1 MNDMP
6 GDPARPDQVLEAL
19 PFPVWSYDAGHRLV
33 YANAVARETFGG
45 AASPVP
51 LGASLENMLAVAAHR
66 GLLGRGAP
74 EELVRTF
81 LGQDRSRPQQ
91 RLVRQLSGRV
101 ADLRSV
107 PLPGG
112 GFASI
117 ALNVTALADAVAEA
131 EALTRRLEDVL
142 HRLHAGLAVYDSD
155 HRMVLNNAS
164 YERLLGLPRGLL
176 PAGTTYGDLLGELA
190 RRGEFANTDPQAL
203 LAQRAGIDRSRP
215 YRHERERPNGRFLQ
229 FESQPVAEGGWLVEV
244 TDITAVKRAEE
255 EVRGRAALLHGVLEA
270 LPLGVMVVGPDM
282 RVRLFNSRSQDFF
295 DGTGLRVG
303 EHREELARR
312 RAEGGHYGPGDPAEL
327 ARTNLTPVGT
337 GPTLRQRR
345 RPDGGVI
352 EVRSAPTPDGG
363 YVQVLADITAL
374 HQAQAEATERAA
386 LMQLMLDSMRHGIA
400 LFDRDRRLITANA
413 LAARLI
419 GVSPEVMRPGVSLS
433 DLRQRQL
440 EAREFGSVEQAA
452 ALIAISDRHDLNEP
466 YRYTRRRPDGTVLD
480 IASDPTPDGG
490 FVRTY
495 IDVTAQAQAEA
506 EARQRAATLQAL
518 LDNMQLG
525 ITLFG
530 PDRRVVASNA
540 LSAAMAGLPAGAI
553 RPGALLEDLTRGQ
566 WAANA
571 AGDEELTATLANR
584 ALVQDRGH
592 SLRHTRPTADGR
604 LLEVRSD
611 PMPDGGFI
619 VTHQDITP
627 LARAETEAR
636 QRAAMLQAAL
646 DNMRHGIA
654 MFGPDRRLV
663 MANALAARLTGLPE
677 HLQRPGV
684 TLAELVAAQAASGE
698 FGDAATTTRHV
709 GISAARDTS
718 QPFRYTRERVDG
730 SVIEVV
736 SDPTPD
742 GGFVIT
748 YSDVTARARAEAAA
762 AQRARD
768 MQVMQD
774 HMRHGLGM
782 YGPDRVLRTAN
793 ALFRELCGLSAD
805 TVMVGRSYAEL
816 VRAQRDAGVFGADA
830 EVAART
836 EVEMNALDRSQP
848 IRHLRHW
855 PDGRIMEITSEP
867 TEDGGF
873 VVCIS
878 DVTALAT
885 VQRELQHRADLQQAM
900 LDNIQHGI
908 ALYGPDRRLRIAN
921 RLAGPGVG
929 LPDLL
934 RRPGDTFEALVEAQR
949 VEGAFGPEP
958 AATQIATAVM
968 QLDRAERHRYL
979 RHLPDGKVIE
989 VASAPTLD
997 GGFVITHSD
1006 ITLLEQARAEAQH
1019 RAGLLQ
1025 AMLDNVRHG
1034 IAVYDADGILVTANE
1049 LATDYC
1055 GLPAGAMV
1063 PGTPM
1068 ERLLRLQF
1076 ERGALG
1082 TGATAVASL
1091 AENLARDWHQP
1102 RRYQRTDS
1110 QGRVL
1115 DVTVN
1120 PMPDGGYVLGWSD
1133 ITALLAA
1140 QAEAARRAE
1149 ALAVMMN
1156 TMRHGISLYDKDHRL
1171 VAANQLVGPLN
1182 GTPSGE
1188 TRIGWTLRALL
1199 DEQLALRR
1207 VTEAQKQRQ
1216 LALDRSQPDRAVVS
1230 VPGGKVLE
1238 IRSDPTP
1245 DGGFVMTLTDVTQLA
1260 HAEEAARSRATLLQ
1274 VILDNVRH
1282 GLSLYGPDRR
1292 LLMANRLAED
1302 LSGVPEGTLQPGRL
1316 QDDMITE
1323 QYLQGAFGTGREAEE
1338 YLARMRARDWLQPMR
1353 VQRRDGKGRLIDV
1366 VSIPMA
1372 DGSYLLT
1379 RTDVTELVAAHEEAA
1394 RRGQTLQL
1402 ILDNTRHAMALFG
1415 PDKRLVTFNRLAAEL
1430 IGLPTDRQSQGLHY
1444 DEIIALQVELGT
1456 ATEEH
1461 AAWVRGL
1468 DRRQRIRYLRPG
1480 LEPGSTIE
1488 VGSDPTPDGGFVLTY
1503 NDVSPL
1509 VRAETAAR
1517 QRAELLQ
1524 VTLENMRHGFVK
1536 YDAERRLEMVNALA
1550 LKLHGLPPDSDL
1562 VGRREPD
1569 IVREIYERGEV
1580 DEAAWQGS
1588 LHADI
1593 TTHRQTV
1600 RTRPNGEVVLFTA
1613 NPTPDGG
1620 YVVTVSDISDLMSA
1634 QTAASHRAAVLQVML
1649 DNIRH
1654 GICYYGPDRR
1664 VIAANALAARLGG
1677 HEPADLSPGVL
1688 LDDLIHDQLRKGAV
1702 PPHAVGI
1709 ATQALAL
1716 DRSKPAQH
1724 VRPTGDGRV
1733 LEVTS
1738 DPTPDGG
1745 FVVTSTDITRLAEAE
1760 AVAQSRAAVLQVMLD
1775 NIRHGIVLFDAERRI
1790 VAANPRVRD
1799 MLGLPED
1806 TLLVGLHLHD
1816 YIRNLARLGVYGSDT
1831 EAPWRAEGTIARF
1844 DPTQPNRHV
1853 RTGPQG
1859 QTMEVVSDP
1868 TPDGGFVLTY
1878 TDVTEDRAVRAE
1890 LEAARRAAEAANL
1903 AKSRFLATMTHE
1915 LRTPLNAVI
1924 GFSEALQTA
1933 PNPERS
1939 REYLGSIHEAG
1950 HHLLSLIDDILDVT
1964 RAETTGF
1971 QVAEGEV
1978 ELRPLCES
1986 VVRVM
1991 RAAATSGQVKLGLE
2005 LANALPVL
2013 RADEVRL
2020 RQVLLNLLSNAVKFT
2035 PAEGS
2040 VTLLAG
2046 PAADGALV
2054 IRVRDTGIGVRA
2066 EDMPRVFQPFSQVD
2080 SSLSRRFPGSGLGLY
2095 LSRALA
2101 EAQGATLTLE
2111 SGEGQ
2116 GTTAILRFPPE
2127 RLLPATPDPAP
2138 PPPMFAP

>member
-1 MNDMP
+1 M
-6 GDPARPDQVLEAL
+6 
-19 PFPVWSYDAGHRLV
+19 
-33 YANAVARETFGG
+33 
-45 AASPVP
+45 
-51 LGASLENMLAVAAHR
+51 
-66 GLLGRGAP
+66 
-74 EELVRTF
+74 
-81 LGQDRSRPQQ
+81 
-91 RLVRQLSGRV
+91 
-101 ADLRSV
+101 
-107 PLPGG
+107 
-112 GFASI
+112 
-117 ALNVTALADAVAEA
+117 
-131 EALTRRLEDVL
+131 
-142 HRLHAGLAVYDSD
+142 
-155 HRMVLNNAS
+155 
-164 YERLLGLPRGLL
+164 
-176 PAGTTYGDLLGELA
+176 
-190 RRGEFANTDPQAL
+190 
-203 LAQRAGIDRSRP
+203 
-215 YRHERERPNGRFLQ
+215 
-229 FESQPVAEGGWLVEV
+229 
-244 TDITAVKRAEE
+244 
-255 EVRGRAALLHGVLEA
+255 
-270 LPLGVMVVGPDM
+270 
-282 RVRLFNSRSQDFF
+282 
-295 DGTGLRVG
+295 
-303 EHREELARR
+303 
-312 RAEGGHYGPGDPAEL
+312 
-327 ARTNLTPVGT
+327 
-337 GPTLRQRR
+337 
-345 RPDGGVI
+345 
-352 EVRSAPTPDGG
+352 
-363 YVQVLADITAL
+363 
-374 HQAQAEATERAA
+374 
-386 LMQLMLDSMRHGIA
+386 
-400 LFDRDRRLITANA
+400 
-413 LAARLI
+413 
-419 GVSPEVMRPGVSLS
+419 
-433 DLRQRQL
+433 
-440 EAREFGSVEQAA
+440 
-452 ALIAISDRHDLNEP
+452 
-466 YRYTRRRPDGTVLD
+466 
-480 IASDPTPDGG
+480 
-490 FVRTY
+490 
-495 IDVTAQAQAEA
+495 
-506 EARQRAATLQAL
+506 
-518 LDNMQLG
+518 
-525 ITLFG
+525 
-530 PDRRVVASNA
+530 
-540 LSAAMAGLPAGAI
+540 
-553 RPGALLEDLTRGQ
+553 
-566 WAANA
+566 
-571 AGDEELTATLANR
+571 
-584 ALVQDRGH
+584 
-592 SLRHTRPTADGR
+592 
-604 LLEVRSD
+604 
-611 PMPDGGFI
+611 
-619 VTHQDITP
+619 
-627 LARAETEAR
+627 
-636 QRAAMLQAAL
+636 
-646 DNMRHGIA
+646 
-654 MFGPDRRLV
+654 
-663 MANALAARLTGLPE
+663 
-677 HLQRPGV
+677 
-684 TLAELVAAQAASGE
+684 
-698 FGDAATTTRHV
+698 
-709 GISAARDTS
+709 
-718 QPFRYTRERVDG
+718 
-730 SVIEVV
+730 
-736 SDPTPD
+736 
-742 GGFVIT
+742 
-748 YSDVTARARAEAAA
+748 
-762 AQRARD
+762 
-768 MQVMQD
+768 
-774 HMRHGLGM
+774 
-782 YGPDRVLRTAN
+782 
-793 ALFRELCGLSAD
+793 
-805 TVMVGRSYAEL
+805 
-816 VRAQRDAGVFGADA
+816 
-830 EVAART
+830 
-836 EVEMNALDRSQP
+836 
-848 IRHLRHW
+848 
-855 PDGRIMEITSEP
+855 
-867 TEDGGF
+867 
-873 VVCIS
+873 
-878 DVTALAT
+878 
-885 VQRELQHRADLQQAM
+885 
-900 LDNIQHGI
+900 
-908 ALYGPDRRLRIAN
+908 
-921 RLAGPGVG
+921 
-929 LPDLL
+929 
-934 RRPGDTFEALVEAQR
+934 
-949 VEGAFGPEP
+949 
-958 AATQIATAVM
+958 
-968 QLDRAERHRYL
+968 
-979 RHLPDGKVIE
+979 
-989 VASAPTLD
+989 
-997 GGFVITHSD
+997 
-1006 ITLLEQARAEAQH
+1006 
-1019 RAGLLQ
+1019 
-1025 AMLDNVRHG
+1025 
-1034 IAVYDADGILVTANE
+1034 
-1049 LATDYC
+1049 
-1055 GLPAGAMV
+1055 
-1063 PGTPM
+1063 
-1068 ERLLRLQF
+1068 
-1076 ERGALG
+1076 
-1082 TGATAVASL
+1082 
-1091 AENLARDWHQP
+1091 
-1102 RRYQRTDS
+1102 
-1110 QGRVL
+1110 
-1115 DVTVN
+1115 
-1120 PMPDGGYVLGWSD
+1120 
-1133 ITALLAA
+1133 
-1140 QAEAARRAE
+1140 
-1149 ALAVMMN
+1149 
-1156 TMRHGISLYDKDHRL
+1156 
-1171 VAANQLVGPLN
+1171 
-1182 GTPSGE
+1182 
-1188 TRIGWTLRALL
+1188 L

-1238 IRSDPTP
+1238 IRSDPTPDGGFIITHSDVTELSEARAEAQRRADLLQVMMDGMRHGIALFDRDQRLLEHNALATRLAGLHGEIAAPGTTFPDIVAAQLERDAIEADHAAFALALDRSRPTRYLRQGPDGTTLEIGSDPTP

-1302 LSGVPEGTLQPGRL
+1302 LSGVPEGTLEPGRL